1 MEKEC
6 IFAQNGPPAA
16 GPYSHAVAAGPFVFV
31 SGQGPMRRDGGGV
44 LRGTLEEEA
53 RQTLDNL
60 RAVLQDAGSSLERVV
75 KVNVY
80 LADMEMFSRFNA
92 VYKEYF
98 TADFPAR
105 TCIQAGGLPLGIQ
118 VEIEAVALRDA

>member
-1 MEKEC
+1 MEKER

-60 RAVLQDAGSSLERVV
+60 RAVLQDAGSSLDRVV

>member
-1 MEKEC
+1 
-6 IFAQNGPPAA
+6 
-16 GPYSHAVAAGPFVFV
+16 
-31 SGQGPMRRDGGGV
+31 
-44 LRGTLEEEA
+44 
-53 RQTLDNL
+53 
-60 RAVLQDAGSSLERVV
+60 LQDAGSSLDRVV

>member
-6 IFAQNGPPAA
+6 VFAQNGPPAA

-60 RAVLQDAGSSLERVV
+60 RAVLQDAGSSLDRVV